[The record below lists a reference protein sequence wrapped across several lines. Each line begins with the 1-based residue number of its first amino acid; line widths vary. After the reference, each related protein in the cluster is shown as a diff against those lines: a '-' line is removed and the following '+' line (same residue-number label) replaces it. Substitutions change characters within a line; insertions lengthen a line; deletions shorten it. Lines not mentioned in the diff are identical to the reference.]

1 MIKPILSVV
10 SALLASSVGTKAFP
24 AIIAHRGAS
33 YNAPENTMEAFKLAW
48 SEGADGMEADFYL
61 SADGQVVCMH
71 DKTTERTA
79 GVKNN
84 VVDST
89 FEELS
94 QLDVGVWKDPK
105 FKGERIPTLGQ
116 IIDAL
121 PAGKWFF
128 VEIKDGP
135 RIVDPIAK
143 ILAEKKPDAKRVV
156 LISFS
161 DDVVKAC
168 REKIP
173 DYPAYLISSLKDFE
187 KPGKPEEHL
196 KILEDSKAQGLLFK
210 ATAPVTEEWLRMAR
224 GAGRV
229 LFAWTVDE
237 PELAKR
243 MSDLGVDFIGSN
255 RPGYLR
261 ERLGNQST
269 PLGK

>member
-1 MIKPILSVV
+1 MIKPILSLV
-10 SALLASSVGTKAFP
+10 SAVLATTAGANALP

-33 YNAPENTMEAFKLAW
+33 YNAPENTMAAFKLAW

-79 GVKNN
+79 GVKKN
-84 VVDST
+84 VMDST

-94 QLDVGVWKDPK
+94 QLDVGAWKDPK
-105 FKGERIPTLGQ
+105 FKGEKVPTLGQ

-121 PAGKWFF
+121 PAEKWFF

-135 RIVDPIAK
+135 RIVEPIAR
-143 ILAEKKPDAKRVV
+143 ILAEKKPDPKKVV

-161 DDVVKAC
+161 DEVVKAC

-173 DYPAYLISSLKDFE
+173 DYPAYLISSLKEFE
-187 KPGKPEEHL
+187 KPGKPEEYL
-196 KILEDSKAQGLLFK
+196 KVLEDSKAQGLLFK
-210 ATAPVTEEWLRMAR
+210 ATAPVNAEWLKQAR
-224 GAGRV
+224 GGDRV

-237 PELAKR
+237 PALAKR
-243 MSDLGVDFIGSN
+243 MSDFGVEFIGSN
-255 RPGYLR
+255 RPGFLR
-261 ERLGNQST
+261 EQLA
-269 PLGK
+269 K